1 MSAIIFIVYTRP
13 NFTIIRLITDFW
25 VWNYLRFLKVFI
37 NNNSTDLPTTIN
49 QSVNSL
55 KSFKNNQTMTI
66 KAV

>member
-13 NFTIIRLITDFW
+13 NFTIRLITDFW
-25 VWNYLRFLKVFI
+25 VWNYLSFLKEFI